1 MKKEKREYFSEVLV
15 SLGFVILILLSSCK
29 KDNPVIPP
37 IEPPPVVKDTVAI
50 SVEGTTH
57 RSIEV
62 IVQCTMNNYRSSVL
76 LFRTLNAK
84 DTLVA
89 EFPITV
95 RDTTI
100 IDDDNGNGLQLNT
113 EYSYY
118 AVTEDTAGQRRDTSN
133 QITARTLA
141 ATSHNY
147 TWQEYNI
154 GNWQSVLYDVWG
166 TDENNVWAVGIIYID
181 NKFYGGLHYNGTDW
195 IPDSTVG
202 GYAIYGFSQ
211 SDIWVAGG
219 GIFKRYGNTWQ
230 DMTVTYPVFNDNGPY
245 TSLWGTSSNDMYFGS
260 TRGKIIHWDGH
271 NAQIAASGYQN
282 PLHDLDGYTE
292 NFIISVGTDLTR
304 PSSTAFYDGSSWNNY
319 SFVDNSYSL
328 NSVSIVIPN
337 EIYWGGEGIFRTL
350 NGVFSR
356 VFNSG
361 YYVWDIDYNR
371 SNGEIVSCGSFDGVY
386 IYNGLDWTSYQGIA
400 SNDHSSYS
408 GIFLTG
414 NTIFCVG
421 SNNSQATIIIGT
433 KN

>member
-1 MKKEKREYFSEVLV
+1 M
-15 SLGFVILILLSSCK
+15 G
-29 KDNPVIPP
+29 
-37 IEPPPVVKDTVAI
+37 
-50 SVEGTTH
+50 
-57 RSIEV
+57 
-62 IVQCTMNNYRSSVL
+62 
-76 LFRTLNAK
+76 
-84 DTLVA
+84 
-89 EFPITV
+89 
-95 RDTTI
+95 TI
-100 IDDDNGNGLQLNT
+100 IIN
-113 EYSYY
+113 
-118 AVTEDTAGQRRDTSN
+118 DTAYGALKWN
-133 QITARTLA
+133 GIE
-141 ATSHNY
+141 
-147 TWQEYNI
+147 WK
-154 GNWQSVLYDVWG
+154 
-166 TDENNVWAVGIIYID
+166 AVKK
-181 NKFYGGLHYNGTDW
+181 NGG
-195 IPDSTVG
+195 SQ
-202 GYAIYGFSQ
+202 AIYGFSNT
-211 SDIWVAGG
+211 DIWLAGG
-219 GIFKRYGNTWQ
+219 GIFQFNGNTWAEL
-230 DMTVTYPVFNDNGPY
+230 TERYPVFNDNIPY
-245 TSLWGTSSNDMYFGS
+245 TSVWGTSSNDMYFGS

-292 NFIISVGTDLTR
+292 DFIISVGTDLTP

-386 IYNGLDWTSYQGIA
+386 IYNGQDWTSYQGIA

-421 SNNSQATIIIGT
+421 SNNSQATIIIG
-433 KN
+433 KVN